1 MKKYLYIVKMQTM
14 SNLQYVLN
22 TVIGFIGYFI
32 MLFILFS
39 VWKYLYSDPNELING
54 YNMKQMTWYVIITEF
69 LWMTLGGRRLCS
81 EISSEVKSGGITY
94 KINKP
99 YNYILYCLFN
109 HIGNNALKGIVCFIL
124 SMGTGYLFLRWFPNI
139 NIISLLIVILTCIL
153 AFTISTL
160 LITFI
165 GLFSFYIEDS
175 GPFYWVYSKIIL
187 VLGTLFPI
195 EYFPHFIQGFL
206 KYSPVYVVSYGPAK
220 LFVDFSYNK
229 AISIIIAQI
238 IYIIISYSICYLI
251 YKKGVKRINV
261 NGG

>member
-1 MKKYLYIVKMQTM
+1 MKKYLYILKMQTM
-14 SNLQYVLN
+14 SNLQYIFNVI
-22 TVIGFIGYFI
+22 IGFIGYFI

-39 VWKYLYSDPNELING
+39 VWKYLYSNPNELING
-54 YNMKQMTWYVIITEF
+54 YNIKQMTWYVIITEF
-69 LWMTLGGRRLCS
+69 LWMTLGGRRLCI
-81 EISSEVKSGGITY
+81 EISNEVKSGSITY

-99 YNYILYCLFN
+99 YNYVLYCLFS
-109 HIGNNALKGIVCFIL
+109 HIGNNVLKGIVCFIL
-124 SMGTGYLFLRWFPNI
+124 SICTGYLFLRWFPNI
-139 NIISLLIVILTCIL
+139 NIINLLIVIITCIL
-153 AFTISTL
+153 AFIISTL
-160 LITFI
+160 LITSI

-175 GPFYWVYSKIIL
+175 GPFYWVYSKFIL

-195 EYFPHFIQGFL
+195 EFFPKIIQGLL

-238 IYIIISYSICYLI
+238 TYIIISYSICYLI
-251 YKKGVKRINV
+251 YKKGVKRINA